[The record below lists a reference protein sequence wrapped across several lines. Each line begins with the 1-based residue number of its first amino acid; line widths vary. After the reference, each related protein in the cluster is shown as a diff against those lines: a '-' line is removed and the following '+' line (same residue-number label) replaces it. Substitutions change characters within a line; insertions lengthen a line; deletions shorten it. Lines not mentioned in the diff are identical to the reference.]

1 LGQGVPRRVQDGNPG
16 YAFAV
21 PELGNESLQALARA
35 LLAKKKER
43 FYVSFQAFRQ
53 DLGAVRQLLSQRT
66 LLRSHLKQGEK
77 IRQHRHPDDEGKDQ
91 PKTHPNKFAGP
102 FARTRRFEN
111 R

>member
-1 LGQGVPRRVQDGNPG
+1 MTGFEHRRVIQSSD
-16 YAFAV
+16 
-21 PELGNESLQALARA
+21 LGPARLA

-91 PKTHPNKFAGP
+91 PKTHPHKFAGP